1 MRFSRALQDR
11 PQVSIRRQLRELNIR
26 ALASAGRLRRAKFAA
41 AQTDCILV
49 LTLHRVVPDNHMQL
63 CRSPRGMVLRESL
76 FVDLLAYLSEST
88 TLLSPDDIVNR
99 QKSNTRPKVLLTFD
113 DGWLDNLIV
122 AQPHMASIGARACFF
137 VPTRLTGQRQPFWPE
152 KLVGLIQEAKRKG
165 CLNRLHRNIDSLTP
179 AAQTPCPIFDRE
191 DNDVEVY
198 LTFFKQ
204 LPPNTQDEAIA
215 TLITSLQLH
224 RDHADEDA
232 DPMERIMTWDQ
243 IRFMVQAGHKIGSHG
258 CTHAILPLLP
268 LSQSRME
275 LINSVSDLDDQIPQT
290 RASARWL
297 SYPNGSASAFL
308 TCTAQAQGYQYAF
321 TNTAGRWSSSSP
333 AHMVPRINVW
343 DGTLTDENG
352 HFSRKHLEY
361 SLYWKTRHANQ

>member
-1 MRFSRALQDR
+1 
-11 PQVSIRRQLRELNIR
+11 
-26 ALASAGRLRRAKFAA
+26 
-41 AQTDCILV
+41 
-49 LTLHRVVPDNHMQL
+49 
-63 CRSPRGMVLRESL
+63 MVLRESL
-76 FVDLLAYLSEST
+76 FVDLLAYLREST
-88 TLLSPDDIVNR
+88 TLLSPDDIVNH

-113 DGWLDNLIV
+113 DGWLDNLTV

-165 CLNRLHRNIDSLTP
+165 CLDRLQRNTYSLTP
-179 AAQTPCPIFDRE
+179 AIQTPRPNFNAE
-191 DNDVEVY
+191 SNDVEAY

-204 LPPNTQDEAIA
+204 LPPNTQDEAIN

-224 RDHADEDA
+224 RDHAAEGP
-232 DPMERIMTWDQ
+232 DPMEQIMTWNQ

-275 LINSVSDLDDQIPQT
+275 LVNSMSDLDDQIPQT
-290 RASARWL
+290 RGSAPWL

-308 TCTAQAQGYQYAF
+308 TCAARAQGYQYAF

-352 HFSRKHLEY
+352 HFSKEHLEY